1 MKAQQ
6 LRKLIREEVQSILLK
21 EASGQLTTYLEPKQH
36 QALVNVVS
44 LVDELMQSI
53 DDAGRVVQHKDIR
66 NWLVLSKRELVQI
79 QSRLKQIDLRK

>member
-6 LRKLIREEVQSILLK
+6 LRKLIREEVQSILHK

-44 LVDELMQSI
+44 LVGELM
-53 DDAGRVVQHKDIR
+53 G
-66 NWLVLSKRELVQI
+66 LS
-79 QSRLKQIDLRK
+79 